1 MPSLR
6 QLFLDHLGQTS
17 PTPLM
22 LEIGRA
28 EGSFLYDSNGKDY
41 LDLISGVSVS
51 NTGHRHPAVV
61 AAVKEQADRYMHLMV
76 YGEVVQSPQVRY
88 AEKLTSLLPP
98 SLQSVYFVNSGSE
111 AIEGAMKLARRQTGR
126 NEIIYFRN
134 AYHGS
139 TTGALSVQGS
149 ELYRNAFRPLM
160 PSTTMAEF
168 NSPEALEMITK
179 DTAAVL
185 VEPVQAEAGVIQ
197 PQGSFL
203 SDLRHE
209 CIRHGAMLIFDEV
222 QTGFGRTG
230 SLFSLYRYN
239 VVPDILVLAKALGG
253 GMPLGA
259 FIASRDIMS
268 SLSHDPVLG
277 HITTFGGHPVC
288 CAAGLASLEVIINEN
303 LAPGALVKEQLFRKE
318 LSGMPFR
325 EIRGEGMLLAVVP
338 EDKGIIPSLVA
349 QAPAYGLM
357 LDYFLFCDE
366 AFRIAPPLT
375 ISPDEIHLACQRLKA
390 LYQAVGSRGPSV
402 NKMPGGQ
409 F

>member
-22 LEIGRA
+22 LQIERA
-28 EGSFLYDSNGKDY
+28 EGSFLYDSDGKDY

-51 NTGHRHPAVV
+51 STGHCHPAVV
-61 AAVKEQADRYMHLMV
+61 AAVQEQAARYMHLMV

-88 AEKLTSLLPP
+88 AELLASLLPP
-98 SLQSVYFVNSGSE
+98 SLQSVFFVNSGSE
-111 AIEGAMKLARRQTGR
+111 AIEGALKLARRHTGR

-149 ELYRNAFRPLM
+149 EIYRNAFRPLM

-168 NSPEALEMITK
+168 NSPDAPAMVSQS
-179 DTAAVL
+179 TAAVI
-185 VEPVQAEAGVIQ
+185 VEPVQAEAGVIE
-197 PQGSFL
+197 PAGSFL
-203 SDLRHE
+203 SDLRHA
-209 CIRHGAMLIFDEV
+209 CDRNGAMLIFDEV

-230 SLFSLYRYN
+230 SLFSLIKYN
-239 VVPDILVLAKALGG
+239 VTPDILVLAKALGG

-259 FIASRDIMS
+259 FIASREIMS
-268 SLSHDPVLG
+268 SLAHDPVLG

-288 CAAGLASLEVIINEN
+288 CAAGMASLEVILNGN
-303 LAPGALVKEQLFRKE
+303 LTQMAVEKEHLFREE
-318 LSGMPFR
+318 LAGMPFR
-325 EIRGEGMLLAVVP
+325 EIRGQGLLLAVVP
-338 EDKGIIPSLVA
+338 DDKKLIPAIVA
-349 QAPAYGLM
+349 RAPEYGLM

-390 LYQAVGSRGPSV
+390 LCQAVGGR
-402 NKMPGGQ
+402 Q
-409 F
+409 

>member
-1 MPSLR
+1 
-6 QLFLDHLGQTS
+6 
-17 PTPLM
+17 
-22 LEIGRA
+22 
-28 EGSFLYDSNGKDY
+28 
-41 LDLISGVSVS
+41 
-51 NTGHRHPAVV
+51 
-61 AAVKEQADRYMHLMV
+61 
-76 YGEVVQSPQVRY
+76 VVQSPQVRY
-88 AEKLTSLLPP
+88 AEKLASLLPP

-111 AIEGAMKLARRQTGR
+111 AIEGALKLARRQTGR

-160 PSTTMAEF
+160 PSTTMVEF
-168 NSPEALEMITK
+168 NSPEAVGMITK

-197 PQGSFL
+197 PEEGFL
-203 SDLRHE
+203 ADLRDA
-209 CIRHGAMLIFDEV
+209 CDRHGAMLIFDEV

-239 VVPDILVLAKALGG
+239 AIPDILVLAKALGG

-259 FIASRDIMS
+259 FIASREIMS
-268 SLSHDPVLG
+268 SLAHDPILG

-303 LAPGALVKEQLFRKE
+303 LAQVATVKEQLFRLE
-318 LSGMPFR
+318 LAGMPFK
-325 EIRGEGMLLAVVP
+325 EIRGEGLLLAVVP
-338 EDKGIIPSLVA
+338 EDKRIIPSLVA
-349 QAPAYGLM
+349 QAPAHGLM

-375 ISPDEIHLACQRLKA
+375 ISPDEIHLACQRLKT
-390 LYQAVGSRGPSV
+390 LTEAVS
-402 NKMPGGQ
+402 
-409 F
+409 

>member
-22 LEIGRA
+22 LEIERA

-51 NTGHRHPAVV
+51 NTGHCHPAVV
-61 AAVKEQADRYMHLMV
+61 AAVKEQAGRYMHLMV

-88 AEKLTSLLPP
+88 AERLASLLPP
-98 SLQSVYFVNSGSE
+98 SLQSVFFVNSGSE
-111 AIEGAMKLARRQTGR
+111 AIEGALKLARRQTGR
-126 NEIIYFRN
+126 PEIIYFRN

-168 NSPEALEMITK
+168 NSPAALEMITG
-179 DTAAVL
+179 DTAAVI

-197 PQGSFL
+197 PEGSFL
-203 SDLRHE
+203 ADLRSA
-209 CIRHGAMLIFDEV
+209 CDRQGAMLIFDEV

-239 VVPDILVLAKALGG
+239 VTPDILVLAKALGG

-259 FIASRDIMS
+259 FIASREIMS
-268 SLSHDPVLG
+268 SMAHDPVLG

-288 CAAGLASLEVIINEN
+288 CAAGLASLEVITGEN
-303 LAPGALVKEQLFRKE
+303 LPRKAVEKEQLFREE
-318 LSGMPFR
+318 LTGMPFR
-325 EIRGEGMLLAVVP
+325 EIRGEGLLLAVVP
-338 EDKGIIPSLVA
+338 EEKRIIPTLVA
-349 QAPAYGLM
+349 QAPAHGLM

-375 ISPDEIHLACQRLKA
+375 ISHDEIRLACQRLKA
-390 LYQAVGSRGPSV
+390 LFQAVGSR
-402 NKMPGGQ
+402 Q
-409 F
+409 

>member
-1 MPSLR
+1 MPSPR

-17 PTPLM
+17 ISPLL
-22 LEIGRA
+22 LEIERA
-28 EGSFLYDSNGKDY
+28 EGSFLYGREGRDY

-61 AAVKEQADRYMHLMV
+61 AAIKEQADKYLHLMV
-76 YGEVVQSPQVRY
+76 YGEVVQSPQVAY
-88 AEKLTSLLPP
+88 AARLASLLPP
-98 SLQSVYFVNSGSE
+98 SLQSVFYVNSGSE
-111 AIEGAMKLARRQTGR
+111 AIEGAIKLARRYTGR

-168 NSPEALEMITK
+168 NSPGAAEMVS
-179 DTAAVL
+179 DSTAAVL

-197 PQGSFL
+197 PAEGFL
-203 SDLRHE
+203 KSLRKACE
-209 CIRHGAMLIFDEV
+209 SHGALLVFDEV

-239 VVPDILVLAKALGG
+239 VIPDILVLAKALGG
-253 GMPLGA
+253 GLPLGA
-259 FIASRDIMS
+259 FIASKGIMS
-268 SLSHDPVLG
+268 ALSHDPSLG
-277 HITTFGGHPVC
+277 HITTFGGHPLC
-288 CAAGLASLEVIINEN
+288 CAAGLASLEVIIGERLAEN
-303 LAPGALVKEQLFRKE
+303 AKEKERLFREQLALLQVKEV
-318 LSGMPFR
+318 
-325 EIRGEGMLLAVVP
+325 RGEGLLLAVVP
-338 EDKGIIPSLVA
+338 HNKKIIPDLVA
-349 QAPAYGLM
+349 RAPEYGLL

-375 ISPDEIHLACQRLKA
+375 ISNAEIILACQRLGRLMDA
-390 LYQAVGSRGPSV
+390 LS
-402 NKMPGGQ
+402 
-409 F
+409 

>member
-17 PTPLM
+17 PSPLM
-22 LEIGRA
+22 LEIARA
-28 EGSFLYDSNGKDY
+28 EGSFLFDSNGRDY

-76 YGEVVQSPQVRY
+76 YGEVVQSPQVLY
-88 AEKLTSLLPP
+88 AERIASLLPP
-98 SLQSVYFVNSGSE
+98 SLESVFFVNSGSE
-111 AIEGAMKLARRQTGR
+111 AIEGALKLARRYTGKK
-126 NEIIYFRN
+126 EIIYFRN

-149 ELYRNAFRPLM
+149 ETYRNAFRPLM
-160 PSTTMAEF
+160 PATTMAEF
-168 NSPEALEMITK
+168 NSPEAVTMITS

-185 VEPVQAEAGVIQ
+185 VEPVQAEAGVI
-197 PQGSFL
+197 PPEGNFL
-203 SDLRHE
+203 ADLRAA
-209 CIRHGAMLIFDEV
+209 CNRHGAMLIFDEV

-230 SLFSLYRYN
+230 SLFSMYRYN
-239 VVPDILVLAKALGG
+239 VTPDILVLAKALGG

-259 FIASRDIMS
+259 FISSREIMS
-268 SLSHDPVLG
+268 SLTHHPVLG

-288 CAAGLASLEVIINEN
+288 CAAGLASLEVIVSEG
-303 LAPGALVKEQLFRKE
+303 LTESALEKEQFFRQE
-318 LSGMPFR
+318 LAGMPFR
-325 EIRGEGMLLAVVP
+325 EIRGEGLLLAVVP
-338 EDKGIIPSLVA
+338 EDRRIIPSLVA
-349 QAPAYGLM
+349 QAPAHGLM

-375 ISPDEIHLACQRLKA
+375 ISSDEIRLACQRLKA
-390 LYQAVGSRGPSV
+390 LTETVLNQ
-402 NKMPGGQ
+402 
-409 F
+409 

>member
-22 LEIGRA
+22 LEIDRA
-28 EGSFLYDSNGKDY
+28 EGSFLYDSNGRDY

-61 AAVKEQADRYMHLMV
+61 AAVKEQADRYLHLMV
-76 YGEVVQSPQVRY
+76 YGEVIQSPQVRY
-88 AEKLTSLLPP
+88 AERLTSLLPP

-111 AIEGAMKLARRQTGR
+111 AIEGALKLARRHTGK

-168 NSPEALEMITK
+168 NSPVAAEMITK
-179 DTAAVL
+179 DTAAVI

-197 PQGSFL
+197 PQGTFL
-203 SDLRHE
+203 TDLRRA
-209 CIRHGAMLIFDEV
+209 CDRHGAMLIFDEV

-239 VVPDILVLAKALGG
+239 VIPDILVLAKALGG

-259 FIASRDIMS
+259 FIASREIMS
-268 SLSHDPVLG
+268 SLAHDPVLG

-288 CAAGLASLEVIINEN
+288 CAAGLASMEVIINEN
-303 LAPGALVKEQLFRKE
+303 LPQGAIAKEQLFREE
-318 LSGMPFR
+318 LAVMPFR
-325 EIRGEGMLLAVVP
+325 EIRGEGLLLAVVP
-338 EDKGIIPSLVA
+338 EDKRIIPSLVA
-349 QAPAYGLM
+349 QAPAHGLM

-375 ISPDEIHLACQRLKA
+375 ISPDEIRLACQRLKT
-390 LYQAVGSRGPSV
+390 LTEAVSFPV
-402 NKMPGGQ
+402 
-409 F
+409 

>member
-6 QLFLDHLGQTS
+6 QLFLDHIGKTS

-22 LEIGRA
+22 LEIERA
-28 EGSFLYDSNGKDY
+28 EGSFLYGSDGRDY

-51 NTGHRHPAVV
+51 NTGHCHPAVV

-76 YGEVVQSPQVRY
+76 YGEMIQSPQVRY
-88 AEKLTSLLPP
+88 ASRLASLLPP

-111 AIEGAMKLARRQTGR
+111 AIEGALKLARRYNGR

-139 TTGALSVQGS
+139 TTGALSIQGS

-168 NSPEALEMITK
+168 NSPQAVEMVSK
-179 DTAAVL
+179 STAAVI

-197 PQGSFL
+197 PFGSFL
-203 SDLRHE
+203 ADLRRA
-209 CIRHGAMLIFDEV
+209 CDSHGAMLIFDEV

-239 VVPDILVLAKALGG
+239 VTPDILVLAKALGG

-259 FIASRDIMS
+259 FIASQEIMS

-288 CAAGLASLEVIINEN
+288 CAAGMASLEVIVNGN
-303 LAPGALVKEQLFRKE
+303 LAEKAVEKEQILRRE
-318 LSGMPFR
+318 LAAMPFR
-325 EIRGEGMLLAVVP
+325 EIRGEGLLLAVVP
-338 EDKGIIPSLVA
+338 EDKSIIPALVA
-349 QAPAYGLM
+349 RAPEHGLL

-375 ISPDEIHLACQRLKA
+375 ISPDEIHLACQRLKV
-390 LYQAVGSRGPSV
+390 LTENVS
-402 NKMPGGQ
+402 
-409 F
+409 

>member
-6 QLFLDHLGQTS
+6 QLFLDHIGKTS

-22 LEIGRA
+22 LEIERA
-28 EGSFLYDSNGKDY
+28 EGSFLYDSSGRDY

-61 AAVKEQADRYMHLMV
+61 AAVKEQTDRYMHLMV
-76 YGEVVQSPQVRY
+76 YGEMIQSPQVLY
-88 AEKLTSLLPP
+88 AERLASLLPP

-111 AIEGAMKLARRQTGR
+111 AIEGALKLARRYTGR

-160 PSTTMAEF
+160 PATTMAGF
-168 NSPEALEMITK
+168 NSAEAAGMVSHN
-179 DTAAVL
+179 TAAVI

-197 PQGSFL
+197 PAGSFL
-203 SDLRHE
+203 DDLRSACHS
-209 CIRHGAMLIFDEV
+209 HGALLIFDEV

-230 SLFSLYRYN
+230 SLFSLFRYN
-239 VVPDILVLAKALGG
+239 VIPDILVLAKALGG

-259 FIASRDIMS
+259 FVASREIMS
-268 SLSHDPVLG
+268 SLAHDPVLG

-288 CAAGLASLEVIINEN
+288 CAAGLASLEVIVNGN
-303 LAPGALVKEQLFRKE
+303 LARMALEKEHLFRQE
-318 LSGMPFR
+318 LADMPFR
-325 EIRGEGMLLAVVP
+325 EIRGEGLLLAVAP
-338 EDKGIIPSLVA
+338 EDKGIIPALVA
-349 QAPAYGLM
+349 RAPEQGLI
-357 LDYFLFCDE
+357 LDYFLFCDD

-375 ISPDEIHLACQRLKA
+375 ISPDEIRLACQRLRA
-390 LYQAVGSRGPSV
+390 LCQAVG
-402 NKMPGGQ
+402 NTQ
-409 F
+409 

>member
-6 QLFLDHLGQTS
+6 QLFLDHLGKTS

-22 LEIGRA
+22 LEIERA
-28 EGSFLYDSNGKDY
+28 EGSFLYDSDGRDY

-51 NTGHRHPAVV
+51 NTGHCHPAVV

-76 YGEVVQSPQVRY
+76 YGEVIQSPQVLY
-88 AEKLTSLLPP
+88 ASRLASLLPP
-98 SLQSVYFVNSGSE
+98 SLHSVYFVNSGSE
-111 AIEGAMKLARRQTGR
+111 AIEGALKLARRYTGR

-149 ELYRNAFRPLM
+149 EIYRNAFRPLM

-168 NSPEALEMITK
+168 NSPQAAGMVSQN
-179 DTAAVL
+179 TAAVI
-185 VEPVQAEAGVIQ
+185 VEPVQAEAGVIL
-197 PQGSFL
+197 PSGSFL
-203 SDLRHE
+203 ADLRSA
-209 CIRHGAMLIFDEV
+209 CDSHGAMLIFDEV

-230 SLFSLYRYN
+230 SLFSLLRYK
-239 VVPDILVLAKALGG
+239 VTPDILVLAKALGG

-259 FIASRDIMS
+259 FIASQEIMS

-288 CAAGLASLEVIINEN
+288 CAAGMASLEVIVEDR
-303 LAPGALVKEQLFRKE
+303 LAEKAVGKEHLFREE
-318 LSGMPFR
+318 LAGMPFR
-325 EIRGEGMLLAVVP
+325 EIRGEGLLLAVVP
-338 EDKGIIPSLVA
+338 EEKKIIPSLVA
-349 QAPAYGLM
+349 QAPAHGLM

-375 ISPDEIHLACQRLKA
+375 ISPDEIRLACQRLKT
-390 LYQAVGSRGPSV
+390 LTEAVS
-402 NKMPGGQ
+402 
-409 F
+409 

>member
-17 PTPLM
+17 LNPLM
-22 LEIGRA
+22 LEIDRA
-28 EGSFLYDSNGKDY
+28 EGCFLYDREGKDY

-51 NTGHRHPAVV
+51 NTGHRHPDVV
-61 AAVKEQADRYMHLMV
+61 AAVKDQVDRYMHLMV

-88 AEKLTSLLPP
+88 AERLASVLPET
-98 SLQSVYFVNSGSE
+98 LRSVFFVNSGSE
-111 AIEGAMKLARRQTGR
+111 AIEGAVKLARRHTGR

-149 ELYRNAFRPLM
+149 ETYRNAFRPLM

-168 NSPEALEMITK
+168 NSAEASDMISTG
-179 DTAAVL
+179 TAAVL
-185 VEPVQAEAGVIQ
+185 VEPVQAEAGVIG
-197 PQGSFL
+197 PEGDFL
-203 SDLRHE
+203 GRLRE
-209 CIRHGAMLIFDEV
+209 SCNRHGALLIFDEV

-253 GMPLGA
+253 GLPLGA
-259 FIASRDIMS
+259 FVAPARIMS
-268 SLSHDPVLG
+268 SLAHDPALG

-288 CAAGLASLEVIINEN
+288 CAAGLASLEVILRED
-303 LAPGALVKEQLFRKE
+303 LAEKTGQKEALLRKE
-318 LSGMPFR
+318 LSALPIR
-325 EIRGEGMLLAVVP
+325 EVRGEGLLLAVVP
-338 EDKGIIPSLVA
+338 EKKGIIPELVSN
-349 QAPAYGLM
+349 APRYGLL
-357 LDYFLFCDE
+357 LDYFLFCDS

-375 ISPDEIHLACQRLKA
+375 ITPEEITLGCQRLTGLFRSLA
-390 LYQAVGSRGPSV
+390 
-402 NKMPGGQ
+402 
-409 F
+409 

>member
-1 MPSLR
+1 MPSPR

-17 PTPLM
+17 ISPLL
-22 LEIGRA
+22 LEIERA
-28 EGSFLYDSNGKDY
+28 EGSFLYGREGRDY

-61 AAVKEQADRYMHLMV
+61 AAIKEQADKYLHLMV
-76 YGEVVQSPQVRY
+76 YGEVVQSPQVAY
-88 AEKLTSLLPP
+88 AARLASLLPP
-98 SLQSVYFVNSGSE
+98 SLQSVFYVNSGSE
-111 AIEGAMKLARRQTGR
+111 AIEGAIKLARRYTGR

-168 NSPEALEMITK
+168 NSPGAAEMVS
-179 DTAAVL
+179 DSTAAVL

-197 PQGSFL
+197 PAEGFL
-203 SDLRHE
+203 KSLRKACE
-209 CIRHGAMLIFDEV
+209 SHGALLVFDEV

-239 VVPDILVLAKALGG
+239 VIPDILVLAKALGG
-253 GMPLGA
+253 GLPLGA
-259 FIASRDIMS
+259 FIASKGIMS
-268 SLSHDPVLG
+268 ALSHDPSLG
-277 HITTFGGHPVC
+277 HITTFGGHPLC
-288 CAAGLASLEVIINEN
+288 CAAGLASLEVIIGERLTEN
-303 LAPGALVKEQLFRKE
+303 AKEKERLFREQLALLPVKEV
-318 LSGMPFR
+318 
-325 EIRGEGMLLAVVP
+325 RGEGLLLAVVP
-338 EDKGIIPSLVA
+338 HNKKIIPDLVA
-349 QAPAYGLM
+349 RAPEYGLL

-375 ISPDEIHLACQRLKA
+375 ISNAEIIL
-390 LYQAVGSRGPSV
+390 S
-402 NKMPGGQ
+402 
-409 F
+409 